1 MEGGGHFLFVRIF
14 RFMIQYSELQYNLI
28 DEEENSTEISNPT
41 LLVSKNTHKW
51 PLISSNFLI

>member
-1 MEGGGHFLFVRIF
+1 MNSILGEWRGGGHFLFVRIF

-41 LLVSKNTHKW
+41 LLVLVKIHING
-51 PLISSNFLI
+51 L